1 MWGPVR
7 TGTREVS
14 DDDMICWESGVC
26 NQIYQFNRY
35 LLVVGKGGRH
45 CSIVSD
51 RLHRR
56 QVTFVSGE
64 VTFTEV
70 KSPVLKGTLRP
81 PHRKLS
87 AHHLNPL
94 GYDESL
100 RELESREC
108 NSVTFRINVTP
119 LRAMAAQTFGL
130 TASGKVRLER
140 FLLSSH

>member
-1 MWGPVR
+1 M
-7 TGTREVS
+7 
-14 DDDMICWESGVC
+14 ESATKA
-26 NQIYQFNRY
+26 YQYRY
-35 LLVVGKGGRH
+35 LLVMSKGERR
-45 CSIVSD
+45 CSKFNN

-87 AHHLNPL
+87 IHHLNPL
-94 GYDESL
+94 GYDEEL

-108 NSVTFRINVTP
+108 NGVTLKSTLP
-119 LRAMAAQTFGL
+119 LCAQWQRRPL
-130 TASGKVRLER
+130 A
-140 FLLSSH
+140 

>member
-1 MWGPVR
+1 MEDVVFV
-7 TGTREVS
+7 VS
-14 DDDMICWESGVC
+14 D
-26 NQIYQFNRY
+26 
-35 LLVVGKGGRH
+35 H
-45 CSIVSD
+45 
-51 RLHRR
+51 LHRR

-94 GYDESL
+94 GYDGTL

-108 NSVTFRINVTP
+108 SGVTFESTLP
-119 LRAMAAQTFGL
+119 LCAQWQRRPL
-130 TASGKVRLER
+130 A
-140 FLLSSH
+140 